1 MSVKMLLMLNSK
13 MLIDGGGDAIVAT
26 SLLEASNLV
35 VLRVLLLCIL
45 ARIFFLIWAAS
56 VY

>member
-1 MSVKMLLMLNSK
+1 MTVKMLLMWNSE

-45 ARIFFLIWAAS
+45 GF
-56 VY
+56 